1 MVQTGS
7 MAPTVFPVHR
17 ERTGRPITHG
27 YVMRMMLKGTAS
39 AMTRQEKHTLDW
51 HTTRKPLWRV
61 TIRPITSGVTSRA
74 NRAFRVLSVP
84 TGKPITHG

>member
-1 MVQTGS
+1 
-7 MAPTVFPVHR
+7 MAPTVFPVLR
-17 ERTGRPITHG
+17 ERTERPITRG
-27 YVMRMMLKGTAS
+27 YAMRMMPRETES
-39 AMTRQEKHTLDW
+39 AMIPQEKHTSDW
-51 HTTRKPLWRV
+51 HTTRKPLWKV